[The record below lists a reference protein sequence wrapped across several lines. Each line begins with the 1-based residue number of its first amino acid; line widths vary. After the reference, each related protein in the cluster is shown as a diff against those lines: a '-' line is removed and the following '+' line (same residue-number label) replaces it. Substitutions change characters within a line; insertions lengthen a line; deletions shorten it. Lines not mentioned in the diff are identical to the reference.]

1 MLTDVDRAHKHA
13 SKHRGEVLA
22 SRICG
27 CFYCLGTF
35 PPWDITEW
43 VDDSETALC
52 PKCGIDSVLGSK
64 SGCPVDDRKFMERM
78 YERWFSCTRVR
89 KP

>member
-13 SKHRGEVLA
+13 SKHRAEI
-22 SRICG
+22 RG
-27 CFYCLGTF
+27 CFYCLETF
-35 PPWDITEW
+35 LPWDIAEW
-43 VDDSETALC
+43 VDSNKTALC

-78 YERWFSCTRVR
+78 YERWFSVT